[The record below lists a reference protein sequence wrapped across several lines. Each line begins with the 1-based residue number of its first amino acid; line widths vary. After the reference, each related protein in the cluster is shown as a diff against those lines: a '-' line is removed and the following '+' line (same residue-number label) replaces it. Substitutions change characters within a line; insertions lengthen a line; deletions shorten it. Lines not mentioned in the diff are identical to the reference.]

1 MVKKYKIGQ
10 IVDMQKKL
18 YIRVNIKQ
26 IENPSTAIVNGD
38 FEGDGLDV
46 LYFQKSLFDLHV
58 LPRIEAHHELTLRMS
73 LLKKNRFFKQLLIKS
88 TEADIN
94 KRKNVL
100 TKIALMMVREK
111 FVYNDTILTCGN
123 DEDAMEKA
131 AKLRRDSMVSS
142 PSQQQQIIDNNNVL
156 LLLFNGKLS
165 PHVTLKHNMRDPK
178 NGSISEFT
186 RTVKTAILYEEADI
200 FGLYPPEQ
208 LQQQYR
214 HGKLDKGNTN
224 NGMRTHQQINSSFS
238 SLAFKVESNNA
249 NVFRIPIDKLQ
260 AVIDKAQDVKCKI
273 MLREIKKY
281 LNDKKKIWINF
292 AKKEIRTQADVL
304 GTSSVKYKETLR
316 QRHFI
321 EPDATGA
328 GAVVDEL
335 EEMLDNYPK
344 KKKKKELGVKGLLI
358 NGKIERNRRQKHSDI
373 YKPLMNMLSKQFVA
387 SGMKNMH
394 RKANNKGYGGLYDR
408 SGNGN

>member
-1 MVKKYKIGQ
+1 
-10 IVDMQKKL
+10 
-18 YIRVNIKQ
+18 
-26 IENPSTAIVNGD
+26 
-38 FEGDGLDV
+38 
-46 LYFQKSLFDLHV
+46 
-58 LPRIEAHHELTLRMS
+58 
-73 LLKKNRFFKQLLIKS
+73 
-88 TEADIN
+88 
-94 KRKNVL
+94 
-100 TKIALMMVREK
+100 
-111 FVYNDTILTCGN
+111 
-123 DEDAMEKA
+123 
-131 AKLRRDSMVSS
+131 
-142 PSQQQQIIDNNNVL
+142 
-156 LLLFNGKLS
+156 
-165 PHVTLKHNMRDPK
+165 
-178 NGSISEFT
+178 
-186 RTVKTAILYEEADI
+186 
-200 FGLYPPEQ
+200 
-208 LQQQYR
+208 
-214 HGKLDKGNTN
+214 
-224 NGMRTHQQINSSFS
+224 MRTHQQINSSFS

-304 GTSSVKYKETLR
+304 GASSVKYKETLR